1 MPITPNN
8 LIYHEII
15 GLPVWAYPSKGPK
28 SIGSP
33 VVGGVVVD
41 ETRQTLVVETGDKQ
55 KKRIIKNTHTF
66 RFTLD
71 QDGKSPVVVEVD
83 GNLLEG
89 TPEKRLKKMRKIK

>member
-15 GLPVWAYPSKGPK
+15 GLPVWAYPNKGPK
-28 SIGSP
+28 STGSP
-33 VVGGVVVD
+33 SVGGVVVD
-41 ETRQTLVVETGDKQ
+41 ETRQTVVIETGDKQ
-55 KKRIIKNTHTF
+55 RKRIIKNTHTF

-71 QDGKSPVVVEVD
+71 QDGKPVVVEVE
-83 GNLLEG
+83 GNLLWG

>member
-1 MPITPNN
+1 MPLTPSN

-15 GLPVWAYPSKGPK
+15 GLPVRAYPSKGPK
-28 SIGSP
+28 SGSP

-41 ETRQTLVVETGDKQ
+41 ETRQTVVVETDDKQ
-55 KKRIIKNTHTF
+55 RKRIIKNTHKF

-71 QDGKSPVVVEVD
+71 QDGKPVVVEVD
-83 GNLLEG
+83 GDVLVG